1 NPIPAFFCCLTAARF
16 QTLAAMTTRRIK
28 RISPLQAGKMCCALY
43 GCLGLIALPFLLLA
57 GALGAFAQ
65 QAHGS
70 QGAPAAIIGGMF
82 CAMAILVPIFYAIMG
97 FLIGV
102 IGAAIYNL
110 LAAWIGGIEVGV
122 E

>member
-1 NPIPAFFCCLTAARF
+1 
-16 QTLAAMTTRRIK
+16 M
-28 RISPLQAGKMCCALY
+28 
-43 GCLGLIALPFLLLA
+43 GLIALPFLLLA

-65 QAHGS
+65 QTQGS
-70 QGAPAAIIGGMF
+70 QSAPAAVIGGMF
-82 CAMAILVPIFYAIMG
+82 FALAIFLPIFYAIMG

-110 LAAWIGGIEVGV
+110 LAAWIGGIEMDV

>member
-1 NPIPAFFCCLTAARF
+1 
-16 QTLAAMTTRRIK
+16 
-28 RISPLQAGKMCCALY
+28 MCCALY
-43 GCLGLIALPFLLLA
+43 GCMGLIALPFLLLA

-65 QAHGS
+65 QTQGS
-70 QGAPAAIIGGMF
+70 QSTPAAVIGGMF
-82 CAMAILVPIFYAIMG
+82 FALAILLPIFYAIMG

-110 LAAWIGGIEVGV
+110 LAAWIGGIEMDV